1 MKMKRMTYCWY
12 KYKYKHPAAVIII
25 IIIIIIIIMIMNND
39 ILPYTSKKKRINDT
53 TIVAGENDSIIY
65 VKLQLVTTTTV
76 VW

>member
-12 KYKYKHPAAVIII
+12 KYKYKYKHPAAV
-25 IIIIIIIIMIMNND
+25 IIIIIIMIMNND